1 MSKKMTAKEYLG
13 QAYRLDQRI
22 DSKIEQV
29 SSLRTL
35 ATKAT
40 STISDMPG
48 SATRST
54 HRMEDIIVKII
65 DLENEIN
72 ADIDL
77 LVTLKKEIP
86 IVIDSVN
93 NVDER
98 LVLRYRYVHNF
109 TWSKIGDELNA
120 DERTVRRWH
129 NLALAHITIPENCT
143 VISNAP

>member
-1 MSKKMTAKEYLG
+1 MRDKMTARDYLG

-22 DSKIEQV
+22 NSKIEQV
-29 SSLRTL
+29 SSLHSL

-48 SATRST
+48 SPSRNT
-54 HRMEDIIVKII
+54 HQMEDIVVKII
-65 DLENEIN
+65 ELENEIN

-77 LVTLKKEIP
+77 LVTFKKEVP
-86 IVIDSVN
+86 LVIESVSN
-93 NVDER
+93 MDER
-98 LVLRYRYVHNF
+98 MVLRYRYVHNF

-129 NLALAHITIPENCT
+129 KLALSHIAIPDNCT
-143 VISNAP
+143 II

>member
-48 SATRST
+48 SATRNT
-54 HRMEDIIVKII
+54 HRMEDIIIKII

-86 IVIDSVN
+86 IVIDSVS

>member
-1 MSKKMTAKEYLG
+1 MHEKMTAREYLG

-22 DSKIEQV
+22 NSKLEQV
-29 SSLRTL
+29 SSLHAL

-48 SATRST
+48 SPNRNNN
-54 HRMEDIIVKII
+54 RMEDIVVKII
-65 DLENEIN
+65 ELENEIN

-77 LVTLKKEIP
+77 LVTFKKEVP
-86 IVIDSVN
+86 LVIESVN
-93 NVDER
+93 NMDER
-98 LVLRYRYVHNF
+98 MVLRYRYVHNF

-129 NLALAHITIPENCT
+129 KLALAHITIPPDCT
-143 VISNAP
+143 FI

>member
-1 MSKKMTAKEYLG
+1 MHDKMTAREYLG

-22 DSKIEQV
+22 NSKIEQV
-29 SSLRTL
+29 SSLHSL

-48 SATRST
+48 SPSRNT
-54 HRMEDIIVKII
+54 HQMEDIVVKII
-65 DLENEIN
+65 ELENEIN

-77 LVTLKKEIP
+77 LVTFKKEVP
-86 IVIDSVN
+86 LVIESVSN
-93 NVDER
+93 MDER
-98 LVLRYRYVHNF
+98 MVLRYRYVHNF

-129 NLALAHITIPENCT
+129 KLALSHIAIPDNCT
-143 VISNAP
+143 II

>member
-1 MSKKMTAKEYLG
+1 MHERMTAREYLG

-22 DSKIEQV
+22 NSKIEQV
-29 SSLRTL
+29 SSLHAL

-48 SATRST
+48 SPSRNT
-54 HRMEDIIVKII
+54 HQMEDIVVKII
-65 DLENEIN
+65 ELENEIN

-77 LVTLKKEIP
+77 LVTFKKEVP
-86 IVIDSVN
+86 LVIESVSN
-93 NVDER
+93 MDER
-98 LVLRYRYVHNF
+98 MVLRYRYVHNF

-129 NLALAHITIPENCT
+129 KLALSHITILPDCT
-143 VISNAP
+143 II

>member
-1 MSKKMTAKEYLG
+1 MHDKMTAREYLG

-22 DSKIEQV
+22 NSKIEQV
-29 SSLRTL
+29 SSLHSL

-48 SATRST
+48 SPSRNT
-54 HRMEDIIVKII
+54 HQMEDIVVKII
-65 DLENEIN
+65 ELENEIN

-77 LVTLKKEIP
+77 LITFKKEVP
-86 IVIDSVN
+86 LVIESVN
-93 NVDER
+93 NMDER
-98 LVLRYRYVHNF
+98 MVLRYRYVHNF

-129 NLALAHITIPENCT
+129 KLALSHITIPPHCT
-143 VISNAP
+143 FI

>member
-1 MSKKMTAKEYLG
+1 MHEKMTAREYLG

-22 DSKIEQV
+22 NSKLEQV
-29 SSLRTL
+29 SSLHAL

-48 SATRST
+48 SPNRNNN
-54 HRMEDIIVKII
+54 RMEDIVVKII
-65 DLENEIN
+65 ELENEIN

-77 LVTLKKEIP
+77 LVTFKKEVP
-86 IVIDSVN
+86 LVIESVN
-93 NVDER
+93 NMDER
-98 LVLRYRYVHNF
+98 MVLRYRYVHNF

-129 NLALAHITIPENCT
+129 KLALAHIMIPPDCT
-143 VISNAP
+143 FI